1 MNCMRR
7 QAVEKEIME
16 QNHSFEILEEKDRMK
31 STLKFLAPDV
41 DLSIELD
48 WLRTSSLDHIIPI
61 AKAKNRTDVT
71 IPKPD
76 TFAKLVE
83 TYKVDPCGKLEML
96 NNGTFVLKKHNST
109 DKYK

>member
-48 WLRTSSLDHIIPI
+48 
-61 AKAKNRTDVT
+61 
-71 IPKPD
+71 
-76 TFAKLVE
+76 
-83 TYKVDPCGKLEML
+83 
-96 NNGTFVLKKHNST
+96 
-109 DKYK
+109 